1 MSGKFRLSVCQFKV
15 HDEKSRNI
23 ESATKALDQASADG
37 AEIAVLPEMFN
48 CPYNVSRFGRYAE
61 NIYTGE
67 TVKAISETAASLN
80 MYVAAGSVPELSGDR
95 VYNTSILFDR
105 KGQILAYHRKMHL
118 FDINIENII
127 RFKESDSISA
137 GSKITVADTDL
148 CKFGIAICYDLRF
161 PELFKLMSLA
171 GAKVI
176 IVPAAFNMVTGP
188 AHFELL
194 VRARAVDNQVYIVA
208 AAQANNPDADYKAYG
223 HSMVA
228 DPWGRIVCE
237 AGNGTEIISCEINP
251 EFIEKVRIDMPV
263 LKQMRSD
270 VYDLRKIS
278 DSDD

>member
-48 CPYNVSRFGRYAE
+48 CPYNVSRFARYAE
-61 NIYTGE
+61 NIDTGE
-67 TVKAISETAASLN
+67 TIKAISDTAAGLG

-105 KGQILAYHRKMHL
+105 KGRILAYHRKMHL
-118 FDINIENII
+118 FDINIEDRIT
-127 RFKESDSISA
+127 FKESDSISA
-137 GSKITVADTDL
+137 GDKITVADTEL
-148 CKFGIAICYDLRF
+148 CRIGIAICYDLRF
-161 PELFKLMSLA
+161 PELFRLMSLA

-208 AAQANNPDADYKAYG
+208 AAQANNADAEYKAFG

-228 DPWGRIVCE
+228 DPWGRVVCE
-237 AGNGTEIISCEINP
+237 AGTGTEIISCEINP
-251 EFIEKVRIDMPV
+251 ELVEKVRIDMPV
-263 LKQMRSD
+263 LKQMRND
-270 VYDLRKIS
+270 VYELKKIS
-278 DSDD
+278 KDNN